1 MLQALS
7 SSDFFDRER
16 EQSLLLAKLKRDPE
30 GVLVMVGPRSSGKSR
45 LLEEVL
51 QGRKKHKAL
60 LAFVDGRAQKLT
72 DGGIMAAVL
81 KEQGAKQLPEVRRM
95 LEQMG
100 KTAGKVA
107 EAVVRS
113 GVLKMNKPTGDL
125 EQLLLLQSAAS
136 KIFEEEAPSSLN
148 DVIKAYDSLLRLKS
162 TRISNTSPLPVI
174 CIDEAN
180 VLMAWYKGGAAMEG
194 DLDAL
199 LRFLVKVRLPLHCG
213 LGVSVSECQICSVAL
228 QVSKQQSQQTCRAHV
243 ILATSEYSFIPWLT
257 ESRYHVHLTHAQ
269 IVVHAHLLGATAE
282 LGDPFFEAQVIGDFP
297 EAEARLYLEQTL
309 GASITDANWAEIFEV
324 CVHACMKSHSL
335 LCRLLIGKCNGGVA
349 RQLQCAAL
357 LFGHM

>member
-7 SSDFFDRER
+7 SSDFCDREW
-16 EQSLLLAKLKRDPE
+16 EQSLLLAKPKRDPE
-30 GVLVMVGPRSSGKSR
+30 GVLVIVGPRSSGKSR

-72 DGGIMAAVL
+72 DGGVMAAVL

-113 GVLKMNKPTGDL
+113 GVLKMNKSTGDL

-148 DVIKAYDSLLRLKS
+148 DVIKAYDSLHKLKS
-162 TRISNTSPLPVI
+162 TRVSNTSPLPVI

-180 VLMAWYKGGAAMEG
+180 VLMGWYKGGAA
-194 DLDAL
+194 
-199 LRFLVKVRLPLHCG
+199 
-213 LGVSVSECQICSVAL
+213 S
-228 QVSKQQSQQTCRAHV
+228 CRC
-243 ILATSEYSFIPWLT
+243 LA
-257 ESRYHVHLTHAQ
+257 
-269 IVVHAHLLGATAE
+269 
-282 LGDPFFEAQVIGDFP
+282 
-297 EAEARLYLEQTL
+297 
-309 GASITDANWAEIFEV
+309 
-324 CVHACMKSHSL
+324 
-335 LCRLLIGKCNGGVA
+335 
-349 RQLQCAAL
+349 
-357 LFGHM
+357 